1 VWSMGVVNYI
11 MSIIDRLYKNDD
23 SGIRLKILAVL
34 TMLAVLTAFIII
46 IFFKNLKKKAMK
58 YD

>member
-1 VWSMGVVNYI
+1 

>member
-1 VWSMGVVNYI
+1 MWSMGVVNYI